1 MSFSDAP
8 ISFPGLFGDCQ
19 FSVPSKALNI
29 GNGIYW
35 YGIIIAA
42 GMLLGLYFCMK
53 QAHKYGLTEDNVIDT
68 VLWVIPFSIIGA
80 RIYYVLF
87 YLDLFRGS
95 DGSINWSS
103 TYRIWDGG
111 LAIYGGVIAGFL
123 TAYLFSRRRKI
134 SFWAL
139 ADCCVQGLFIGQA
152 IGRWGNFMNREA
164 FGAATELPWRMRLWT
179 SATTYMDVHPTFLY
193 ESLWN
198 VIGLLLLYFVVSR
211 ARRFDGENTTIR
223 LILNALSRDG
233 GTVAVYGKDNRAL
246 TPLEREDIGAVLDEV
261 GLPEYMT
268 ARQIGRM
275 MAGIFARW
283 QPEVYRDYL
292 RRLALPED
300 KTFRDFSRG
309 MKMKLGL
316 AAALSHQP
324 KLLLLDE
331 ATSGLDPV
339 VRDEILT
346 IFSDFTRDEEHA
358 VLLSSH
364 IVSDLEKICDYIAF
378 LHKGRLL
385 LCEEKDRLTEEYGIL
400 RGGTDGIAPAA
411 VCGRH
416 ATPYGTEYL
425 VRRDAVPVGMALG
438 QVNIEDLFVFMAKEA

>member
-1 MSFSDAP
+1 MN
-8 ISFPGLFGDCQ
+8 
-19 FSVPSKALNI
+19 ALEI
-29 GNGIYW
+29 
-35 YGIIIAA
+35 
-42 GMLLGLYFCMK
+42 
-53 QAHKYGLTEDNVIDT
+53 HGLTKRRGDFA
-68 VLWVIPFSIIGA
+68 LQG
-80 RIYYVLF
+80 
-87 YLDLFRGS
+87 LDLTLPAGC
-95 DGSINWSS
+95 IM
-103 TYRIWDGG
+103 G
-111 LAIYGGVIAGFL
+111 LI
-123 TAYLFSRRRKI
+123 
-134 SFWAL
+134 
-139 ADCCVQGLFIGQA
+139 
-152 IGRWGNFMNREA
+152 
-164 FGAATELPWRMRLWT
+164 
-179 SATTYMDVHPTFLY
+179 
-193 ESLWN
+193 
-198 VIGLLLLYFVVSR
+198 
-211 ARRFDGENTTIR
+211 GENGAGKSTTIR

-268 ARQIGRM
+268 ARQIGCM
-275 MAGIFARW
+275 VAGIFTRW

-300 KTFRDFSRG
+300 KPFRDFSRG

-324 KLLLLDE
+324 KLLLDE

-346 IFSDFTRDEEHA
+346 IFADFTRDEEHA
-358 VLLSSH
+358 VLISSH

-385 LCEEKDRLTEEYGIL
+385 LCEEKDRLTKEYGIL
-400 RGGTDGIAPAA
+400 RSGTDGIAPAA

-425 VRRDAVPVGMALG
+425 VRRSAVPAGMTLG